1 MVEIISIGKNKCTD
15 SRKPKPKSVMDRVDV
30 GLVFVFESIPLR
42 KISILQVH
50 LNKESS
56 RIFSQ
61 IYCVSGVS
69 NTVPGGPEPCR
80 V

>member
-1 MVEIISIGKNKCTD
+1 MISIGKNKCTD

-30 GLVFVFESIPLR
+30 GLVFVFESI
-42 KISILQVH
+42 LQVH

-69 NTVPGGPEPCR
+69 KTVPGGPEPCR

>member
-1 MVEIISIGKNKCTD
+1 MISIGKNKCTD

-30 GLVFVFESIPLR
+30 GLVFVFE
-42 KISILQVH
+42 SILQVH